1 MPRVNPNQVTQRKL
15 KIGVLM
21 QQHLT
26 SFVIGNTVDSRYS
39 GAQKNPLYRE
49 KLDIV
54 EFLLNKI
61 IFGNPKKNCY

>member
-1 MPRVNPNQVTQRKL
+1 M
-15 KIGVLM
+15 LM
-21 QQHLT
+21 T
-26 SFVIGNTVDSRYS
+26 STMTTTKTSYTVDSRYS